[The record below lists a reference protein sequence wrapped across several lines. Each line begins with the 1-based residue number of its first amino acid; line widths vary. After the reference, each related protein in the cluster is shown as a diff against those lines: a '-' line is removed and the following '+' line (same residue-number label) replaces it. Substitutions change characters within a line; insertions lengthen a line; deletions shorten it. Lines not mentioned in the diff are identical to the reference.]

1 MFGNLW
7 FLMQVCAFALGVS
20 KLSFQLK
27 NYPCF
32 LENVVFANLSLRA
45 LDFRDGREKSL
56 ISKGIFPQI
65 N

>member
-1 MFGNLW
+1 MCG
-7 FLMQVCAFALGVS
+7 FASGVS

-27 NYPCF
+27 NEIGII
-32 LENVVFANLSLRA
+32 ENIACASLSLRA

-56 ISKGIFPQI
+56 IYKGIFPQI

>member
-1 MFGNLW
+1 
-7 FLMQVCAFALGVS
+7 MQVCAFALGVS

>member
-1 MFGNLW
+1 MRQICGFTS
-7 FLMQVCAFALGVS
+7 GVS

-27 NYPCF
+27 NEIGII
-32 LENVVFANLSLRA
+32 ENIASATLSLRA

-56 ISKGIFPQI
+56 IYKGNFPQI

>member
-1 MFGNLW
+1 M
-7 FLMQVCAFALGVS
+7 CAFASGVS

-27 NYPCF
+27 NEIGII
-32 LENVVFANLSLRA
+32 ENIACASLSLRA

-56 ISKGIFPQI
+56 IYKGIFPQI